1 MDKKRRKKNT
11 REEEAVSKDALGRR
25 DFLKK
30 GVAGVGVMALGGL
43 GAVAQ
48 EPQEPQTDRNVV
60 DWDYEV
66 DVLVVGAGALGLPA
80 AIRARDAGASVMIID
95 QNFDAGGVMLHSG
108 GQVSLGGGDP
118 LQLRDINGESDPE
131 GFVTVP
137 PVESVEALTEDPDFL
152 FKDMTDWSI
161 LSRAAQAPYRY
172 NERDLHRAWA
182 DNCFDTRQFLMDNYV
197 RFGRISGTHGN
208 GGVSRARRAVTIL
221 KLGDTTDIRAGTISA
236 EDAGISGT
244 SSSHFAPALMGNG
257 SAVAGP
263 DIRTNGAAL
272 SRSLEFSTREKGV
285 EFMFNRRM
293 TDLIREEQF
302 SGRVLG
308 VRASYSPRF
317 DPDTGEQLESLWQ
330 NGNID
335 ERRDVIHIRARKA
348 VIMGSGGHSGNPE
361 FRSMFYP
368 AFRDPYFVTSGWAL
382 VGPGCRDASGII
394 AGMKVGATLAG
405 MQQNLSYGTTFHV
418 NTRLATRDAY
428 TPMLPGH
435 PTFAFRKSTGFTANA
450 NSREHLITVNQVGK
464 RFFNE
469 INFVRGAGSVQYPG
483 TGHVPNPGVDNVQ
496 GDWRNASP
504 EWIKESYAEHSGMH
518 AAMAINE
525 GSESPDFFPGPTWA
539 IFDAAGLER
548 AGWDI
553 DAPFT
558 HPDNGQFFVAD
569 TLEELA
575 EKIQA
580 GNEYQ
585 RVPLSHLKE
594 TVDTWNSY
602 VDQGFDPEFDR
613 GLDAPMHHIRTAP
626 FYAASQMII
635 WHDSFGGLR
644 INGKT
649 QVIDLEGKV
658 IPGLYSGGEA
668 SGGGNQHGLGR
679 VLVAEARHFQGV
691 RDAAAGFLGQCLDHR
706 IGVVMRHQHRIL
718 ALQLGGYLTAQ
729 PRFLLRRKRL
739 GLLGCQVSL
748 HENAFGYLRHGRV
761 LPARDCTKR
770 RV

>member
-1 MDKKRRKKNT
+1 MGKKRHKK
-11 REEEAVSKDALGRR
+11 EARDEDKLSQNALSRR
-25 DFLKK
+25 DFIKK
-30 GVAGVGVMALGGL
+30 GVVAGVGAAAVGGL
-43 GAVAQ
+43 AAAAQ
-48 EPQEPQTDRNVV
+48 ATESGGDGIE
-60 DWDYEV
+60 WDYEV
-66 DVLVVGAGALGLPA
+66 DALVIGAGAMGLPA
-80 AIRARDAGASVMIID
+80 AIRARDLGASVLIVD

-118 LQLRDINGESDPE
+118 IQLRDIAGESDPE

-137 PVESVEALTEDPDFL
+137 PVESAEALTEDPDFL
-152 FKDMTDWSI
+152 FRDMTDWSI
-161 LSRAAQAPYRY
+161 LDRRAQAPYRY

-221 KLGDTTDIRAGTISA
+221 KLGDRTDIRAGTISA
-236 EDAGISGT
+236 EDAGVDGV

-272 SRSLEFSTREKGV
+272 ARCLEFSAREKGV

-293 TDLIREEQF
+293 TDLIREEPF
-302 SGRVLG
+302 AGRVLG
-308 VRASYSPRF
+308 VRATYSPRF
-317 DPDTGEQLESLWQ
+317 DPDTGEQLVSLWQ
-330 NGNID
+330 NGNVD
-335 ERRDVIHIRARKA
+335 ERREVIHIRARKA
-348 VIMGSGGHSGNPE
+348 VVIGSGGHSGNPE

-368 AFRDPYFVTSGWAL
+368 ALRDPYFVTSGWAL

-394 AGMKVGATLAG
+394 AGMKIGANLAG
-405 MQQNLSYGTTFHV
+405 MHQNLSYGTTFHV

-435 PTFAFRKSTGFTANA
+435 PAFAFRKSTGFTATA

-469 INFVRGAGSVQYPG
+469 INFARGAGSTQYPAE
-483 TGHVPNPGVDNVQ
+483 GHVPNPGVANVQ

-504 EWIKESYAEHSGMH
+504 DWIKESYAEHSGMH
-518 AAMAINE
+518 AALAINE
-525 GSESPDFFPGPTWA
+525 GSEAPDYFPGPIWA

-548 AGWDI
+548 AGWNI
-553 DAPFT
+553 EPPFT

-569 TLEELA
+569 TIEELA
-575 EKIQA
+575 EKIYA
-580 GNEYQ
+580 GNEFQ
-585 RVPLSHLKE
+585 RVPLTYLKE
-594 TVDTWNSY
+594 TVDKWNSY

-613 GLDAPMHHIRTAP
+613 GLDAPMHRIGTPP

-635 WHDSFGGLR
+635 WHDSYGGLR
-644 INGKT
+644 VNGKT
-649 QVIDLEGKV
+649 QVIDLQGEV
-658 IPGLYSGGEA
+658 IPGLYAGGEA

-679 VLVAEARHFQGV
+679 ALVHGYI
-691 RDAAAGFLGQCLDHR
+691 AGGHA
-706 IGVVMRHQHRIL
+706 VEEEV
-718 ALQLGGYLTAQ
+718 ATVTQ
-729 PRFLLRRKRL
+729 PRRAL
-739 GLLGCQVSL
+739 
-748 HENAFGYLRHGRV
+748 
-761 LPARDCTKR
+761 T
-770 RV
+770 